1 MADIKWSA
9 FPNVG
14 ALQTGDVLVGLRG
27 GINVEFTAPT
37 FGSQIVDVTT
47 PTQAMAV
54 NTIYVADDPISLVT
68 FTLPATAA
76 FGTIIQVVG
85 NSSNGWTIAQNA
97 GQSINMGNR
106 TTTVGVG
113 GSASSTNRYDQITF
127 ICVVANTTWNVT
139 TGVGNLTIV

>member
-9 FPNVG
+9 FPSGG
-14 ALQTGDVLVGLRG
+14 ALIAGDILVGLRSG
-27 GINVEFTAPT
+27 ANIQFTAPI
-37 FGSQIVDVTT
+37 FGSDIVNVTT

-54 NTIYVADDPISLVT
+54 NTIYVANDPISLVT

-85 NSSNGWTIAQNA
+85 NSSNGWIIAQNA
-97 GQSINMGNR
+97 GQSINMGNK

-113 GSASSTNRYDQITF
+113 GSTASTNQYDQIMF
-127 ICVVANTTWNVT
+127 FCVVANTTWNVT
-139 TGVGNLTIV
+139 GAVGNLTIV